1 MLSRREWLNLTLGTS
16 AALAFDRSVLQ
27 AQQPLIT
34 RAIPSS
40 GEKIPV
46 VGLGSS
52 ATFSQVARSEDVTAL
67 REVLKAFT
75 DQGGSVFDT
84 APSYGASEEVAGRIA
99 GELGVTDKVFW
110 ATKVNVAPRGGG
122 SADPA
127 AAKAQI
133 DASFAKLKKSKIDL
147 IQVHNIGDVAT
158 QLAILKEMKKAGRI
172 RYIGVTS
179 TNKGQYAELQTV
191 MRNEPLDFIGVD
203 YAIDN
208 RDVEESILP
217 LAQQRKIGVL
227 VYVPFGRT
235 RLFKRVGD
243 KPVPDWAASFGAQ
256 TWGAVLPEVR
266 DRPSRGD
273 LRHAGDQPGQER
285 RRQPRRRPRIAPR
298 RCHAQEDGPIHRDL
312 ADRISTAAGKGRGR
326 RNGGRRSEVGQ
337 RSEDRG
343 KDKGPTSPTPRSSS
357 LCPTSILRPPSS
369 VLVAVRR
376 GVFRRRPGSP
386 GR

>member
-1 MLSRREWLNLTLGTS
+1 MLNRREWLTLTAGAAG
-16 AALAFDRSVLQ
+16 AALAFDRALLL

-75 DQGGSVFDT
+75 DQGGTVFDT

-99 GELGVTDKVFW
+99 AELGITSKVFW
-110 ATKVNVAPRGGG
+110 ATKVNVAGRGGG
-122 SADPA
+122 GADPA

-133 DASFAKLKKSKIDL
+133 EASFAKLKKPKIDL
-147 IQVHNIGDVAT
+147 IQVHNLGDIPV
-158 QLAILKEMKKAGRI
+158 QLAILKEHKKAGRV

-179 TNKGQYAELQTV
+179 TNKAQYEELQTV

-208 RDVEESILP
+208 RDVESSILP
-217 LAQQRKIGVL
+217 LAQERKIGVL

-243 KPVPDWAASFGAQ
+243 RPVPDWAKSIGAE
-256 TWGAVLPEVR
+256 TWGQFFLKYVAAHPAVTCVTPATSQAKNVI
-266 DRPSRGD
+266 DNIG
-273 LRHAGDQPGQER
+273 G
-285 RRQPRRRPRIAPR
+285 
-298 RCHAQEDGPIHRDL
+298 
-312 ADRISTAAGKGRGR
+312 GRGTLPDEATR
-326 RNGGRRSEVGQ
+326 KKMVEFVEALPN
-337 RSEDRG
+337 
-343 KDKGPTSPTPRSSS
+343 
-357 LCPTSILRPPSS
+357 
-369 VLVAVRR
+369 A
-376 GVFRRRPGSP
+376 
-386 GR
+386 